1 MRLVLVLIMAFSA
14 NAYADNHPEEGHA
27 KPDKALPANDP
38 IIATCKITAEDIG
51 KLQDRAKMLE
61 EQADIDLNASRPLV
75 NPQVQGQL
83 LETWRFMMENAE
95 YYKQTAA
102 SLKLSP
108 RSDDEE
114 DEAREKGL
122 VRLGTSKALITGVAW
137 PFFHASVSNCFN

>member
-1 MRLVLVLIMAFSA
+1 MRLVLVLIMAFGA

-61 EQADIDLNASRPLV
+61 EQADIDLNSSRPLV

-95 YYKQTAA
+95 YYKN
-102 SLKLSP
+102 LDCHKHLYESP
-108 RSDDEE
+108 RR
-114 DEAREKGL
+114 AQMIKRMRQEKGK
-122 VRLGTSKALITGVAW
+122 GW
-137 PFFHASVSNCFN
+137 FD

>member
-14 NAYADNHPEEGHA
+14 NVYADNHPEEGHA
-27 KPDKALPANDP
+27 KPGKALPANDP

-95 YYKQTAA
+95 YYKN
-102 SLKLSP
+102 LDCHKRLYESP
-108 RSDDEE
+108 RRAQMMKRMRQE
-114 DEAREKGL
+114 REKG
-122 VRLGTSKALITGVAW
+122 W
-137 PFFHASVSNCFN
+137 FD

>member
-1 MRLVLVLIMAFSA
+1 MRLVLILIMAFSA
-14 NAYADNHPEEGHA
+14 NAYADNHAEEGHA

-38 IIATCKITAEDIG
+38 IITTCKTTAEDIG

-95 YYKQTAA
+95 YYKN
-102 SLKLSP
+102 LDCHKHHYESP
-108 RSDDEE
+108 RR
-114 DEAREKGL
+114 AHMIKRMRQEKGKG
-122 VRLGTSKALITGVAW
+122 R
-137 PFFHASVSNCFN
+137 FD

>member
-27 KPDKALPANDP
+27 KPDKALPAKDP

-95 YYKQTAA
+95 YYKN
-102 SLKLSP
+102 LDCNKHLYESP
-108 RSDDEE
+108 RR
-114 DEAREKGL
+114 AQMIKRMRQEKGK
-122 VRLGTSKALITGVAW
+122 GW
-137 PFFHASVSNCFN
+137 FD